1 MAFETLAPIT
11 FIRQTLK
18 DFKNTGSL
26 APSSPFLAKAMVH
39 CLPTRDRVPKDYR
52 VLEVGPGTGPF
63 TREAA
68 KRLSNNGYLDLYEIS
83 EMFAEHLER
92 LVARDKSL
100 RRLRG
105 RVSIYCADVREVPQK
120 PKYDA
125 VISGLPFN
133 NFTPH
138 EVREFLEHLSSV
150 LKPGGT
156 LTFFEYFAIRRL
168 QAPFVSGR
176 RRSNLREIGKVVK
189 EFAGRHQFRQ
199 TIVPLNFLP
208 ARVRHL
214 RFVNGKEQHKR

>member
-1 MAFETLAPIT
+1 MAFSTLAPIT

-18 DFKNTGSL
+18 DFRNTGSV
-26 APSSPFLAKAMVH
+26 APSSPFLARAMVE
-39 CLPTRDRVPKDYR
+39 CLPSRDRVPDGFR

-68 KRLSNNGYLDLYEIS
+68 KRLSRSGHLDLYEIS
-83 EMFAEHLER
+83 ALFSEHLER
-92 LVARDKSL
+92 LIQEDTTFKSMQ
-100 RRLRG
+100 G
-105 RVSIYCADVREVPQK
+105 RVKVYCADVREVPAE
-120 PKYDA
+120 PVYDA

-133 NFTPH
+133 NFTPA
-138 EVREFLEHLSSV
+138 EVRQFLEHLSAV

-168 QAPFVSGR
+168 QLPFVSAH

-189 EFAGRHQFRQ
+189 EFAKKHQFKQR
-199 TIVPLNFLP
+199 IVPLNILP

-214 RFVNGKEQHKR
+214 RFANGKS